1 MYIETQ
7 HQDEMISIC
16 AGLCREN
23 VRFTAIWKLG
33 VWIIE
38 LKDN

>member
-7 HQDEMISIC
+7 HQDEMVSIC
-16 AGLCREN
+16 ASLAREN
-23 VRFTAIWKLG
+23 IRFTAIWKLG